1 MNNLSSKD
9 LIILLNWII
18 IFLIKKGFFMS
29 TPCSGKR
36 LLDHPSLPLPKRLKI
51 ELIPSIPQF
60 IAEMNLCLKS
70 NLGEPLKIEQ
80 LEYKIDV
87 FPPFSLDMQNP
98 FYGAQLYEI
107 AKKCLSYD
115 PNNNKFK
122 LLKKSAEKMRLPLDL
137 IQVIFKLFAQ
147 GQCLKAMFSR
157 IDDPLSEI
165 KFPTMV
171 DGALVQIKFTS
182 LLHRIGSVS
191 KKWRKTL
198 FSVFTTKIS
207 IKNLKQLKMHKQED
221 LIQLFTLCRG
231 HFSSLSLIDY
241 KLKFN
246 VNETNWQELLL
257 GLLPD
262 LKKLKLSA
270 SDRCLNEIL
279 HSPLLGNLQDLK
291 LIEKEHI
298 WTERQVLTVLKTVN
312 LTHLRSLS
320 LCNVGLASCFLPLP
334 SLSNLKSLNFV
345 STLIPSNPFTFLD
358 ENTISFPH
366 LEEFILDDCNLSD
379 IKFLT
384 HFAAPQLYKLGI
396 SHNGLNL
403 ENTNLLF
410 TRCSFTSCVQK
421 LSISLPGDHIKEV
434 GDNPEPNII
443 NAHLITHLLNSFRQL
458 RVLEIVSDMYEGT
471 LDEEGALALAT
482 HSQAIQLQTLNIE
495 SSLIEN
501 EGMGFLVNSSN
512 LTNLQKLCVTNSRI
526 GLKGLRSFTSAQMGL
541 KSLVLDFAGFDD
553 QGIAMEILTTA
564 ASTARMELLSLK
576 GCQLSLP
583 SQEILAN
590 TSHFTILRELLL
602 AKTGFTK
609 EYTEDLVQNS
619 HFANLETLDLS
630 NNGILNTI
638 LIEFA
643 KSTALKRLKNLLING
658 DEQTTNRIENILF
671 NKQLENVLS

>member
-1 MNNLSSKD
+1 
-9 LIILLNWII
+9 
-18 IFLIKKGFFMS
+18 MS

-36 LLDHPSLPLPKRLKI
+36 SLDHPSLPLPKRLKV
-51 ELIPSIPQF
+51 EFIPTIPQF
-60 IAEMNLCLKS
+60 IAEMNSCLRS
-70 NLGEPLKIEQ
+70 NLETSLKIAQ
-80 LEYKIDV
+80 LGGKIDV

-98 FYGAQLYEI
+98 FYGAQLYKI
-107 AKKCLSYD
+107 AEKCLSYD
-115 PNNNKFK
+115 PNNDKFK
-122 LLKKSAEKMRLPLDL
+122 LLKKSAEKMRLPHDL
-137 IQVIFKLFAQ
+137 IIEIFKLFAQ
-147 GQCLKAMFSR
+147 GQGLKAMFSR
-157 IDDPLSEI
+157 IDDPLSE
-165 KFPTMV
+165 
-171 DGALVQIKFTS
+171 IKFTS

-198 FSVFTTKIS
+198 CSVFTTKIS
-207 IKNLKQLKMHKQED
+207 IKNLKQLKIHKQED

-246 VNETNWQELLL
+246 VDETNWQELLL

-279 HSPLLGNLQDLK
+279 HSPLISNLQDLK

-320 LCNVGLASCFLPLP
+320 LCNVGHASCFLPLP

-366 LEEFILDDCNLSD
+366 LEEFILDDCNLPD

-443 NAHLITHLLNSFRQL
+443 NANLITQLLNSFRQL

-471 LDEEGALALAT
+471 LDEEGALAMAT
-482 HSQAIQLQTLNIE
+482 HSQAVQLQTLKIE

-526 GLKGLRSFTSAQMGL
+526 GLKGLRSFTSTQMGL

-590 TSHFTILRELLL
+590 TSHFTMLRELLL
-602 AKTGFTK
+602 AKTGFTN